1 MNAPNSSKMTRK
13 FAVVGN
19 PVAHSK
25 SPFIH
30 ESFSRQ
36 TGIAL
41 SYDRLCATVDAF
53 ESTVSDFFLKGGCGL
68 NITVPFKEQ
77 AWALAQEGLSER
89 ARIAGAVNTLWQ
101 ENGVLKGCNTDGVGL
116 LTDLHRLNANP
127 EHKRVLLIGAGGAS
141 KGVIFPL
148 LEAGCAHLHVINRTA
163 ERALA
168 LRDSVI
174 SYTPDAAERLHAGAL
189 DSPDGA
195 WDIVINAT
203 SSSMGD
209 RAPAV
214 SNLQLNPNALAYDMF
229 YAAEPTAFMRFAQE
243 AGADRV
249 SDGLGMLVG
258 QAAASFQIWNGVL
271 PDIDPVL
278 ATLRQQITHG

>member
-1 MNAPNSSKMTRK
+1 MTKK

-30 ESFSRQ
+30 ESFGTQ

-41 SYDRLCATVDAF
+41 SYERICAPVDDF
-53 ESTVSDFFLKGGCGL
+53 ESTVHDFFLKGGHGL

-77 AWALAQEGLSER
+77 AWALAQDGLSER

-116 LTDLHRLNANP
+116 LTDLRRLNADP
-127 EHKRVLLIGAGGAS
+127 ENKRVLLIGAGGAS

-163 ERALA
+163 GRALA
-168 LRDSVI
+168 LRDAVLKHR
-174 SYTPDAAERLHAGAL
+174 PDATDRLHAGSL
-189 DSPDGA
+189 DGLEGV

-203 SSSMGD
+203 SSSMGGQ
-209 RAPAV
+209 APAV

-229 YAAEPTAFMRFAQE
+229 YATQPTAFMRFAQR

-278 ATLRQQITHG
+278 AALRQQITHG